1 MQNFSDLQ
9 LSSKALRAVSLLK
22 YEKPTPVQEQAI
34 PLILEGRDIIAAA
47 KTGTGKTA
55 AFSLPAMSKLSRS
68 PKGEGPHMLVVTPT
82 RELAQ
87 QICEVCKTIAQA
99 THLRV
104 LSVVGGLSINPQIQ
118 GLKRGVDVLIATP
131 GRLIDLMEQK
141 ALRLANVEVL
151 VLDEADRML
160 DMGFWPSVK
169 KIVAATPTSR
179 QTLLFSATIDKS
191 IQDTAGKLLK
201 KPALV
206 EIAHKGDTADT
217 IEQYIVRTEQ
227 ALKPDV
233 LKAVLAE
240 HGSSRVIVFTRTR
253 SRADSTCRRLRR
265 AGFAA
270 EAIHSDRSQNQR
282 KRALENFAKG
292 KVGVLVATDVLSR
305 GIDVEKVSYVVNY
318 DLPTQAQDYVHRIGR
333 TGRAGASGY
342 AISFVTPDTK
352 SDLKSI
358 EKFIRQEI
366 PELELKNFDAEEAT
380 QRVVARTN
388 RARARKD
395 TELAQAMREE
405 KRKQSRKKKAK
416 EQSKAAGGG
425 RAGGGKRSQGKRPQ
439 ANRSQGNRSQ
449 ASRVKNTQTHSK
461 SQGSPKNQGADFRPG
476 RAHRASLAHKQ
487 RRH

>member
-1 MQNFSDLQ
+1 M
-9 LSSKALRAVSLLK
+9 
-22 YEKPTPVQEQAI
+22 
-34 PLILEGRDIIAAA
+34 
-47 KTGTGKTA
+47 
-55 AFSLPAMSKLSRS
+55 
-68 PKGEGPHMLVVTPT
+68 
-82 RELAQ
+82 
-87 QICEVCKTIAQA
+87 
-99 THLRV
+99 
-104 LSVVGGLSINPQIQ
+104 
-118 GLKRGVDVLIATP
+118 
-131 GRLIDLMEQK
+131 
-141 ALRLANVEVL
+141 
-151 VLDEADRML
+151 
-160 DMGFWPSVK
+160 
-169 KIVAATPTSR
+169 
-179 QTLLFSATIDKS
+179 
-191 IQDTAGKLLK
+191 
-201 KPALV
+201 
-206 EIAHKGDTADT
+206 
-217 IEQYIVRTEQ
+217 
-227 ALKPDV
+227 
-233 LKAVLAE
+233 
-240 HGSSRVIVFTRTR
+240 
-253 SRADSTCRRLRR
+253 
-265 AGFAA
+265 
-270 EAIHSDRSQNQR
+270 
-282 KRALENFAKG
+282 
-292 KVGVLVATDVLSR
+292 LVATDVLSR